1 MRDAMSP
8 ESDSGSAGPLAG
20 LRVLVTRPAEHS
32 AGWTRAFSD
41 AGATVIPYPTVE
53 VVPPSSWQPLDEAL
67 ARLTEYDWLVFTSA
81 AAARFSLAR
90 LPAGVALAAL
100 QRPRVAAVG
109 RETARALEDG
119 GAKVALVPE
128 DERQVSEGLAAVLG
142 DALGGL
148 VPGTRVLFPQA
159 VGGREELRNA
169 LLARG
174 CIVDVVPASQTV
186 PRRDLPRPPAADVV
200 TFASPSA
207 LRAFVALR
215 GVAVL
220 DGTMVAVIGPT
231 TAAAASALG
240 LAPVVAAAPSAEALI
255 NAIAEAK
262 AKKSTG

>member
-1 MRDAMSP
+1 MSSP
-8 ESDSGSAGPLAG
+8 SAHVPHGALAG

-41 AGATVIPYPTVE
+41 AGATVLPYPTVE

-81 AAARFSLAR
+81 AAVRFALGRMPAQVLLR
-90 LPAGVALAAL
+90 TLP
-100 QRPRVAAVG
+100 RPRVAAVG

-119 GAKVALVPE
+119 GATVALVPD
-128 DERQVSEGLAAVLG
+128 DERQIGEGLA
-142 DALGGL
+142 DALGRL
-148 VPGTRVLFPQA
+148 SPGTRVLFPQA

-186 PRRDLPRPPAADVV
+186 PRRDLPPPPPCDVV

-207 LRAFVALR
+207 LRAFVAAR
-215 GVAVL
+215 GLPAL
-220 DGTMVAVIGPT
+220 AGTTVAVIGPT

-240 LAPVVAAAPSAEALI
+240 LAPVVAATPTAEALI
-255 NAIAEAK
+255 KAIAGAIAAAK
-262 AKKSTG
+262 RSPA

>member
-1 MRDAMSP
+1 MSSP
-8 ESDSGSAGPLAG
+8 SAHVPHGALAG
-20 LRVLVTRPAEHS
+20 LRVLITRPAEHS

-41 AGATVIPYPTVE
+41 AGATVLPYPTVE

-81 AAARFSLAR
+81 AAARFALGR
-90 LPAGVALAAL
+90 LPAQVSLRALP
-100 QRPRVAAVG
+100 RPRVAAVG

-119 GAKVALVPE
+119 GATVALVPD
-128 DERQVSEGLAAVLG
+128 DERQVGEGLAAALG
-142 DALGGL
+142 DALGGMS
-148 VPGTRVLFPQA
+148 PGTRVLFPQA

-186 PRRDLPRPPAADVV
+186 PRRDLPPPPPCDVV

-207 LRAFVALR
+207 LRAFVAAR
-215 GVAVL
+215 GLPAL
-220 DGTMVAVIGPT
+220 AGIIVAVIGPT

-240 LAPVVAAAPSAEALI
+240 LSPVVAAAPTAEALI
-255 NAIAEAK
+255 KVITIAIAAAK
-262 AKKSTG
+262 RSPA